1 MNIRPS
7 SPASVLGLE
16 LTAALDRSMETS
28 LKSLSSLRDAVRSF
42 TTQSRDRGVPLHAV
56 IRSAEAMLHEAEEDR
71 VCEVTPS
78 PARDIVLAKQLREWC
93 KDDFG
98 VF

>member
-1 MNIRPS
+1 MNIRSS

-16 LTAALDRSMETS
+16 ITAALDRSLETS
-28 LKSLSSLRDAVRSF
+28 LRSLSSLRSAVRKY
-42 TTQSRDRGVPLHAV
+42 TTHSRECGVPLHSV
-56 IRSAEAMLHEAEEDR
+56 IRSAETILYDAEEDR
-71 VCEVTPS
+71 VTDLTPS
-78 PARDIVLAKQLREWC
+78 PSRDIELAKQLRQWC